1 MVLSEEYAQAIH
13 RHIPGAIPDG
23 QGGFNIPCNTTT
35 VVGFTYGGQSFPID
49 PRDLVGLAVN
59 GSYCASNIAGQL
71 DVPTGEQ
78 WIVSVTFLFFCV

>member
-78 WIVSVTFLFFCV
+78 WIVSVTFFFSCV